1 MEGESGCNSSGSQC
15 CFVLI
20 NFLLKFFSVVAG
32 AGAVEI
38 EIGQQLAEY
47 ADTLPGLDQYAVR
60 KFATALEAFP
70 KALAENSGIN
80 ATDLINHLYV
90 AHQKGE
96 RTAGFDIDAEQAATI
111 DITKTCIYDLYIT
124 KMWAMKYAVEAAT
137 TILMVDQIIV
147 AKRAGGPK
155 ARQQGADPDD
165 D

>member
-1 MEGESGCNSSGSQC
+1 MEGKFEHSAYIYLSHLISILFC
-15 CFVLI
+15 CV
-20 NFLLKFFSVVAG
+20 SVVAG

-80 ATDLINHLYV
+80 ATDLINQMYV
-90 AHQKGE
+90 AHQNGE
-96 RTAGFDIDAEQAATI
+96 NTAGFDIDADSAATV
-111 DITKTCIYDLYIT
+111 DVKKNAIYDLYVT
-124 KMWAMKYAVEAAT
+124 KRWALKYAVEAAT

-155 ARQQGADPDD
+155 PRGPAGDQDD

>member
-1 MEGESGCNSSGSQC
+1 MLRCGLC
-15 CFVLI
+15 
-20 NFLLKFFSVVAG
+20 SVVAG

-38 EIGQQLAEY
+38 EIAQQLAEY

-80 ATDLINHLYV
+80 ATDLVHKMYV
-90 AHQKGE
+90 AHQAGQ
-96 RTAGFDIDAEQAATI
+96 RTAGFDIDAEVAEVVDVTTTA
-111 DITKTCIYDLYIT
+111 IYDLYLT
-124 KMWAMKYAVEAAT
+124 KRWALKFAVDAAT

-155 ARQQGADPDD
+155 ARGPAGDQDD

>member
-1 MEGESGCNSSGSQC
+1 MY
-15 CFVLI
+15 
-20 NFLLKFFSVVAG
+20 FSVVAG

-38 EIGQQLAEY
+38 EIARHLAEY

-60 KFATALEAFP
+60 KFATALEVFP

-80 ATDLINHLYV
+80 ATDLINQLYI

-96 RTAGFDIDAEQAATI
+96 TTAGFDIDADQASTV
-111 DITKTCIYDLYIT
+111 DVKSKSLYDLYIT
-124 KMWAMKYAVEAAT
+124 KRWGLKYAVEAAA

-155 ARQQGADPDD
+155 ARQPGPDQDD

>member
-1 MEGESGCNSSGSQC
+1 MV
-15 CFVLI
+15 FVVLVVVD
-20 NFLLKFFSVVAG
+20 SVVAG

-38 EIGQQLAEY
+38 EIAQQLAEY

-80 ATDLINHLYV
+80 ATDLINKMYV
-90 AHQKGE
+90 AHQAGQA
-96 RTAGFDIDAEQAATI
+96 TAGFDIDAEVAEVV
-111 DITKTCIYDLYIT
+111 DIHKNAIYDLYLT
-124 KMWAMKYAVEAAT
+124 KRWGLKYAVEAAA

-155 ARQQGADPDD
+155 PRGPAGDQDD

>member
-1 MEGESGCNSSGSQC
+1 M
-15 CFVLI
+15 
-20 NFLLKFFSVVAG
+20 VAG

-38 EIGQQLAEY
+38 EIAQQLAEY

-60 KFATALEAFP
+60 KYATALEVFP
-70 KALAENSGIN
+70 KALAENSGVN
-80 ATDLINHLYV
+80 ATDLVHKLYV

-96 RTAGFDIDAEQAATI
+96 KTSGFDINAEQAGTI
-111 DITKTCIYDLYIT
+111 DITTTAIFDLYIT
-124 KMWAMKYAVEAAT
+124 KMWALKYATEAAA

-155 ARQQGADPDD
+155 PRAPGMDQDD